1 MVLNLDNAEL
11 RKLIPNVIHEV
22 EGEVSLYNKLLPWLE
37 SARNWLEM
45 KLLGSS
51 FEPEGEVRKL
61 VLKIIVARAFASAVP
76 SLDLTLSPAGFAV
89 ISTEGRAPASK
100 ERVARLIESLN
111 SSVDANTVVLRA
123 MLNSVPE
130 WTGSNM
136 GRYFREVCIPD
147 FDGVR
152 AFLRKDADLFGT
164 YRRMHRLAVN
174 FETSLARYFIGEDLL
189 ADVHE
194 NFPDCSAKALNIVY
208 SAIRDSAFRFI
219 QAHFDDSEVGHPD
232 EHELWHLAEP
242 VIYAIRLSPELHE
255 RWQLDMGE
263 VVNRQLFKNTRK
275 GGYWF

>member
-1 MVLNLDNAEL
+1 MKLNLDNTEL

-22 EGEVSLYNKLLPWLE
+22 EGEDSLYDKLLPWLE
-37 SARNWLEM
+37 SERNWLEM

-51 FEPEGEVRKL
+51 FEPEGEVRNL
-61 VLKIIVARAFASAVP
+61 ALKIIVFRAFAEAVP

-100 ERVARLIESLN
+100 ERVERLIASLN
-111 SSVDANTVVLRA
+111 SSADANIVVLRA

-130 WTGSNM
+130 WTESNI
-136 GRYFREVCIPD
+136 GRVYRSVCIPD
-147 FDGVR
+147 FDDVR
-152 AFLRKDADLFGT
+152 AFVRDGRDLIRAAT
-164 YRRMHRLAVN
+164 RMRQLAKY
-174 FETSLARYFIGEDLL
+174 FEGSLARNFIGEALL
-189 ADVHE
+189 ADVHD
-194 NFPDCSAKALNIVY
+194 NFPGCSDKALNIVY